1 VVYGAGAGEV
11 TAFDVNGCAGEEIP
25 FCDPLWTTPGTDAIV
40 ANGTVYVSTTNTS
53 GKGEI
58 VAYGLP

>member
-1 VVYGAGAGEV
+1 L
-11 TAFDVNGCAGEEIP
+11 F
-25 FCDPLWTTPGTDAIV
+25 AIV

-53 GKGEI
+53 GKGEV

>member
-1 VVYGAGAGEV
+1 MVYGAGEGKV
-11 TAFDVNGCAGEEIP
+11 TAFDVNGCGAEG
-25 FCDPLWTTPGTDAIV
+25 FAQCGPLWSTPGTDAIV